1 MVLILKDKLG
11 ICGVGIL
18 HAGNTTGKN
27 YKGKKGEYTHVQY
40 AMSKL
45 SVVKQ

>member
-27 YKGKKGEYTHVQY
+27 YKGKKGEYTHV
-40 AMSKL
+40 
-45 SVVKQ
+45 